1 MFNIKDK
8 TKFDHRNDVIYLG
21 HVLKQQVMIITLL
34 KQNDEFSRG
43 LKTTTTYT
51 LNHTLKN
58 YHQHVSKKD
67 FKIIRNGF

>member
-43 LKTTTTYT
+43 LKITTAYT
-51 LNHTLKN
+51 LNHTLKELSSTCFEKRFQN
-58 YHQHVSKKD
+58 NS
-67 FKIIRNGF
+67 